1 MQESDIYASEKKKK
15 TPSSMMDGSFEREA
29 HRNL

>member
-1 MQESDIYASEKKKK
+1 MQESDIYASEKKKN
-15 TPSSMMDGSFEREA
+15 PSSMMDGSFEREA